1 MENSD
6 SRDDSLR
13 DNAGYQRDVYSISL
27 SKEEMIKFIE
37 EGDYSSTNYLDLYEE
52 IGRKLED
59 KIREKGCVSFFLF
72 SLGEDRVTRDFSVLQ
87 LAHFFSRKG
96 KRLLIVDCDFL
107 SPGLSGLIDNVEENG
122 FLDLLLYGS
131 SLKSVASPIGIEGVK
146 TIGPGS
152 FPVSRTVPFATKEFD
167 RVNHFLRERNDVIL
181 YCSTLYSDSNEINPL
196 IKFVDD
202 AVISCR
208 AEEFPK
214 GKLRKVLTDLETSGF
229 PSVKTIFFG
238 GAFSGQDETEK
249 ETQRREED
257 VKKED
262 IKKKKKPETK
272 ETKGETADEEIGDKI
287 AAGGDSGDIESGFI
301 EKTEEIEPEDEFPG
315 KRINPLRIVLVTA
328 AFFVVAFLAWW
339 FMRGSSIKEKSSS
352 ERINKAVQTIQ
363 EASRDSKKDVG
374 QNTGEKEKTDTE
386 KEKDE
391 ITKAGVA
398 DSLQE
403 ASEKETSGVSPDETE
418 DNKEGDKIEEDV
430 KPPADYYSVHIASF
444 RDIKN
449 AGDEAEYFEKKGFD
463 VFVKQ
468 VTVKDTKWF
477 RVLVGRHETKELA
490 NKTKMK
496 LLPLKRIAY
505 ARVVE
510 VDK

>member
-1 MENSD
+1 MTNSD

-13 DNAGYQRDVYSISL
+13 NNDGYGRDVYSISL
-27 SKEEMIKFIE
+27 SKEKMIKFIE

-59 KIREKGCVSFFLF
+59 KITEKGCVSFFLF
-72 SLGEDRVTRDFSVLQ
+72 SLGEDRITRDFSVLQ

-96 KRLLIVDCDFL
+96 KKLLIVDCDFL
-107 SPGLSGLIDNVEENG
+107 SPGLNGLVDNVEELG

-131 SLKSVASPIGIEGVK
+131 SLKSVARPIGIEGVK

-208 AEEFPK
+208 AEEFSK
-214 GKLRKVLTDLETSGF
+214 GKLRKILTDLETSGF

-238 GAFSGQDETEK
+238 GLLSGQAVAGKEEK
-249 ETQRREED
+249 RREEE

-262 IKKKKKPETK
+262 IKKKKKLERQ
-272 ETKGETADEEIGDKI
+272 ETKGEIADGGIGGKVPSD
-287 AAGGDSGDIESGFI
+287 GESGDIESGFI

-315 KRINPLRIVLVTA
+315 RRINPLRIVLITA
-328 AFFVVAFLAWW
+328 AFFIVAFAAWM
-339 FMRGSSIKEKSSS
+339 FMRGCSSKEKRSS
-352 ERINKAVQTIQ
+352 ERINKAVQTMQ
-363 EASRDSKKDVG
+363 EASRDNKKDVNEDAG
-374 QNTGEKEKTDTE
+374 KKEETDTE
-386 KEKDE
+386 KESGV
-391 ITKAGVA
+391 IPVAGVE

-403 ASEKETSGVSPDETE
+403 ASEKEASGVSPDEAE
-418 DNKEGDKIEEDV
+418 ASKADKIEEDV

-463 VFVKQ
+463 VFVTE

-477 RVLVGRHETKELA
+477 RVLVGRHKTKKLA
-490 NKTKMK
+490 GITKMK
-496 LLPLKRIAY
+496 LLPLKRIGY
-505 ARVVE
+505 ARVVK